1 MRTLWMTLLLAAGCG
16 TSPTTPVAAPAAKKQ
31 APGTAT
37 RLAADPRIGVYT
49 SSPWGFS
56 TSSYWIEGPEGLVFV
71 DTQFLPSAAGESI
84 EQAEKLTGK
93 PVKLAIV
100 LHPNPDKFNGTKTF
114 QSAKHGIRVVTS
126 QQVAALIPAIH
137 TQRHGGFYQD
147 HQPDYPNETPAPEVF
162 GDATTELSAGGV
174 TVKAHVLPGFG
185 CSKAHVVVE
194 FDGHV
199 FPGDLVAHG
208 HHAWM
213 EIGASTAWLERLN
226 EIKALK
232 PRFVHPGRGASGG
245 PERLDDQ
252 IAYLEFV
259 RAELAAKRSLGR
271 EVGVK
276 AVIQAIE
283 AKYPDYGHRYFL
295 QIGVPREWVQREEE
309 AKATICR

>member
-31 APGTAT
+31 VPGTAT

-100 LHPNPDKFNGTKTF
+100 LHPNPDKFNGTRTF
-114 QSAKHGIRVVTS
+114 QDRGIRVVTS

-137 TQRHGGFYQD
+137 TQRHGRFYQD

-162 GDATTELSAGGV
+162 GDATTELSAGGI
-174 TVKAHVLPGFG
+174 TVKAHVLSGPG

-199 FPGDLVAHG
+199 FPGDLVAHE
-208 HHAWM
+208 HHGWL
-213 EIGASTAWLERLN
+213 EIGETPAWRQRLG
-226 EIKALK
+226 EIKAWS
-232 PRFVHPGRGASGG
+232 PRFVHPGRGTSGG
-245 PERLDDQ
+245 PERLAAMD
-252 IAYLEFV
+252 AYLAFAIERV
-259 RAELAAKRSLGR
+259 AAQRAQGLTMKP
-271 EVGVK
+271 GVA
-276 AVIQAIE
+276 AVIAEIKE
-283 AKYPDYGHRYFL
+283 KFPGYGHTYFL
-295 QIGVPREWVQREEE
+295 QIGVPAEWKRQ
-309 AKATICR
+309 AGQ